1 MNLTGICISRLG
13 LPLHPA
19 NNESASKKKFARYT
33 KAGQY
38 LKPLLIQCVFAAVKS
53 RKELYFMVRY
63 QHFAKR
69 RGKKKAIIAIAGMML
84 TSIYH
89 MWVCQ
94 VNPHAP
100 HFVAPP

>member
-1 MNLTGICISRLG
+1 
-13 LPLHPA
+13 
-19 NNESASKKKFARYT
+19 
-33 KAGQY
+33 
-38 LKPLLIQCVFAAVKS
+38 
-53 RKELYFMVRY
+53 MVRY